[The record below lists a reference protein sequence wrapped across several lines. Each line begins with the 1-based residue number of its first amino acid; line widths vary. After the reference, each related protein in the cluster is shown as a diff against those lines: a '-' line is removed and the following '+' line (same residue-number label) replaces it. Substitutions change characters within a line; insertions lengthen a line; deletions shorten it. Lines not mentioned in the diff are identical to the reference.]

1 MGAPIWILVMVIV
14 LAIVGYLLWTLF
26 AAGRGAV
33 SAARSVEGEAG
44 GETAAHSS
52 GHTADRSV
60 EHTAPPGAAESLRDE
75 GAREWSDERQVNE
88 QGMAENQPDRDRRP
102 E

>member
-14 LAIVGYLLWTLF
+14 AVLVGYLLWTLF

-33 SAARSVEGEAG
+33 AAAKSVEGKAG
-44 GETAAHSS
+44 NETAAHSS
-52 GHTADRSV
+52 ERTADRSV
-60 EHTAPPGAAESLRDE
+60 EHTPPPGAVDQTRDE
-75 GAREWSDERQVNE
+75 GARQWSEERQVNE
-88 QGMAENQPDRDRRP
+88 QGMAEDQPDRDRRT